1 MKLYITKPKHT
12 RYGQIKMKRYES
24 IDDLYADCTIWF
36 KKPSFQKPSLCMF
49 TQELMWPGFEAGYH
63 ASGIKFSNWLSIPA
77 LNTINNVIKEIIKSS
92 LNDDLTDKL
101 TCKHYKWVES
111 IDVKIDVFDESVNQD
126 KLAISLFLIKPEA
139 GSIAVAGI
147 DRCLIFFSKP
157 KLIRRY
163 YANYTNPA
171 GYYYDLHT
179 DKSDVLSGWLFRKVK
194 EFDDLG
200 KLMWKSI
207 LESYTVDCE
216 DMNFFYR
223 NINEKNHKK
232 GQSSKKFVKE
242 FKIIMTLEKED

>member
-36 KKPSFQKPSLCMF
+36 QKPSFQKPSLCMF
-49 TQELMWPGFEAGYH
+49 TQELMWPGF
-63 ASGIKFSNWLSIPA
+63 
-77 LNTINNVIKEIIKSS
+77 
-92 LNDDLTDKL
+92 DDKL

-216 DMNFFYR
+216 DINFFYR